1 MISIMQNKLE
11 MSKKSK
17 SVESLMNM
25 QGLNQRKAII
35 NQIAAKLTKGRDF
48 S

>member
-25 QGLNQRKAII
+25 QGLN
-35 NQIAAKLTKGRDF
+35 
-48 S
+48 